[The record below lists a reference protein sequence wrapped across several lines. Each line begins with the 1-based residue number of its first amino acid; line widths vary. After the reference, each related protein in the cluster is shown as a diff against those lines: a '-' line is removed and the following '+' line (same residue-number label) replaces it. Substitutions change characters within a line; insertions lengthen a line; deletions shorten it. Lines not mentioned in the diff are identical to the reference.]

1 MSNQSKFDAD
11 YFERG
16 KETGKSCY
24 SHYRWLPELTTNL
37 ARTYIKHLK
46 IQKTDR
52 ILDYGCAKG
61 YTVKALRA
69 LGYHAWG
76 CDISEYALGCADPE
90 TVPYLKLSTK
100 LDPAPFWTLF
110 DFIIAK
116 DVFEHIPE
124 SEIDPVL
131 QSMRCCGKN
140 LFAIIPLGD
149 HNEFVVPEYELDI
162 THCTRQNPLW
172 WIDKLKSNSW
182 KLKEFSY
189 LVPGMKDNWAHYPKG
204 NGFFLAINRI

>member
-1 MSNQSKFDAD
+1 MISNQFDAD
-11 YFERG
+11 YFEYG

-37 ARTYIKHLK
+37 VLNYIKYLK
-46 IQKTDR
+46 IQKTDK

-61 YTVKALRA
+61 YTVKALRG

-76 CDISEYALGCADPE
+76 CDISEYALSCADPE
-90 TVPYLKLSTK
+90 IVPYLKLINK
-100 LDPAPFWTLF
+100 QDPIPFFTLF

-124 SEIDPVL
+124 SEIDSIL
-131 QSMRCCGKN
+131 ESMRYYGKN

-149 HNEFVVPEYELDI
+149 GKDFVVPEYELDI
-162 THCTRQNPLW
+162 THCTRQNVEW
-172 WIDKLKSNSW
+172 WTNKLKSNNW
-182 KLKEFSY
+182 KIKEFSY
-189 LVPGMKDNWAHYPKG
+189 LVPGMKDNWAHYPQG
-204 NGFFLAINRI
+204 NGFFLAHNSI